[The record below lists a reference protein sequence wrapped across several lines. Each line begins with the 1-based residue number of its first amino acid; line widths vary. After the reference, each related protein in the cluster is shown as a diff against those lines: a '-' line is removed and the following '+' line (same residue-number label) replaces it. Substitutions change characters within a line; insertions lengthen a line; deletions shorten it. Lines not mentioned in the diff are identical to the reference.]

1 VNQTAGKYMLLIG
14 DDALAAAAESLYLG
28 EATLD
33 GIEAG
38 FRNQA
43 IEQMPEL
50 GGLIKQGYT
59 PEMYF
64 SSYKTQAERLLE
76 RKIDFMGDDR
86 NMFINLMGGQSDDTY
101 IQKPLTL
108 TQANRYFRGLDEWKY
123 TRNATQEARGMAD
136 QVGRMFGAVA

>member
-1 VNQTAGKYMLLIG
+1 MISL
-14 DDALAAAAESLYLG
+14 DDEALANYAESLYLG
-28 EATLD
+28 EASLD

-38 FRNQA
+38 LRNQA
-43 IEQMPEL
+43 IGQMPEL
-50 GGLIKQGYT
+50 GNLIKQGYT
-59 PEMYF
+59 PQMYF

-76 RKIDFMGDDR
+76 RKIDFMGDDN
-86 NMFINLMGGQSDDTY
+86 NMFINIMGGQSDDTY

-123 TRNATQEARGMAD
+123 TKNARQEARGMAD